1 MWKRGILL
9 GDSLGFLDFLDFLA
23 FLDYL
28 VFLVYLDFM
37 ENLVYPGISC
47 LWRLK
52 KLFFILLFSRLALSL
67 EKIGCGSEEAKTKN
81 VVFHFALLSPCTI
94 FALTF
99 HTYIYLRLW

>member
-1 MWKRGILL
+1 MEK
-9 GDSLGFLDFLDFLA
+9 GDSFGDGFLGFLDFLDFLV

-47 LWRLK
+47 PPAPQK
-52 KLFFILLFSRLALSL
+52 A
-67 EKIGCGSEEAKTKN
+67 G
-81 VVFHFALLSPCTI
+81 FHFALLSPCTI

>member
-1 MWKRGILL
+1 MEK
-9 GDSLGFLDFLDFLA
+9 GDSFGFLD

-28 VFLVYLDFM
+28 VFLDFLDDLDFM
-37 ENLVYPGISC
+37 GNLVYPAS
-47 LWRLK
+47 WRLK

>member
-1 MWKRGILL
+1 MEK
-9 GDSLGFLDFLDFLA
+9 GDSFGGGFLRVLDFLVYLDFLVFLD

-28 VFLVYLDFM
+28 VFQVYLDFM

-47 LWRLK
+47 ISCPPVPQK
-52 KLFFILLFSRLALSL
+52 A
-67 EKIGCGSEEAKTKN
+67 G
-81 VVFHFALLSPCTI
+81 FHFALLSPCTI

>member
-1 MWKRGILL
+1 M

-37 ENLVYPGISC
+37 ENLVYPAPRC
-47 LWRLK
+47 LK
-52 KLFFILLFSRLALSL
+52 KQVFILLFSRLALSL